1 MKKKLL
7 MISLFF
13 IVLLG
18 IVFTSILIVENNKY
32 SNTNKGNQIVN
43 INEIEQLYKKGNS
56 VLAEEKLEDLATY
69 LRQTTDSF
77 NPTPLIIMLIISI
90 IFVLIIFTYIYI
102 KMIRPFDK
110 LKGFASNI
118 AKGNFDIPLEYERTN
133 FFGDF
138 TWAFDSMRKEV
149 IKSRKCEKEAIENNK
164 TVIASLSHDIKTP
177 IASIK
182 AYSEALEAN
191 MDSTYEA
198 RVEYVSVISRKA
210 DEVKKLTDDLFLHSL
225 SNMDRISVNSEKI
238 DLVELLN
245 NSIKDFKANQTI
257 NLDNSLT
264 SAFIMGDKE
273 RVYQIFENIINNS
286 IKYANTKIDV
296 KLFEDNEYY
305 IINFKDYGPG
315 INDSDLPFIFEKFY
329 RGVNSKDKQGTGL
342 GLYIVKYM
350 LEKMDGKVELENN
363 NGLLVKIYLKKLIS

>member
-18 IVFTSILIVENNKY
+18 IVFTSILIVENNRY

-43 INEIEQLYKKGNS
+43 INEIEQLYKNGNS
-56 VLAEEKLEDLATY
+56 ILAEEKLEDLATY

-77 NPTPLIIMLIISI
+77 NPTPLIIMLIVSI

-264 SAFIMGDKE
+264 NAFIMGDKE

-296 KLFEDNEYY
+296 KLLEDNEYY

>member
-1 MKKKLL
+1 M
-7 MISLFF
+7 
-13 IVLLG
+13 
-18 IVFTSILIVENNKY
+18 LIV
-32 SNTNKGNQIVN
+32 
-43 INEIEQLYKKGNS
+43 
-56 VLAEEKLEDLATY
+56 
-69 LRQTTDSF
+69 
-77 NPTPLIIMLIISI
+77 SI

-225 SNMDRISVNSEKI
+225 SNMDRISVSSEKI

-264 SAFIMGDKE
+264 NAFIMGDKE

-296 KLFEDNEYY
+296 KLLDDNEYY
-305 IINFKDYGPG
+305 IINFKDWSWY
-315 INDSDLPFIFEKFY
+315 K
-329 RGVNSKDKQGTGL
+329 
-342 GLYIVKYM
+342 
-350 LEKMDGKVELENN
+350 
-363 NGLLVKIYLKKLIS
+363 

>member
-1 MKKKLL
+1 MKKKLF

-13 IVLLG
+13 IIILG
-18 IVFTSILIVENNKY
+18 IAFTTILLVENNRY
-32 SNTNKGNQIVN
+32 SNTNRGNQIVN
-43 INEIEQLYKKGNS
+43 INEIEQLYNNGND
-56 VLAEEKLEDLATY
+56 VLAKQKLDELADY
-69 LRQTTDSF
+69 LRNTSDSF

-90 IFVLIIFTYIYI
+90 LFVAVIMIYIYF

-118 AKGNFDIPLEYERTN
+118 AQGNFDIPLDYERTN

-198 RVEYVSVISRKA
+198 RVEFVNVISRKA

-225 SNMDRISVNSEKI
+225 SNMDRISVNNEKL
-238 DLVELLN
+238 DLVEVLN
-245 NSIKDFKANQTI
+245 NSIKDFRANQTI

-264 SAFIMGDKE
+264 NAFIMGDKE

-296 KLFEDNEYY
+296 KLLDDNEYY

-315 INDSDLPFIFEKFY
+315 INDSDMPFIFEKFY

-363 NGLLVKIYLKKLIS
+363 NGLLVKIFLKKLIS

>member
-1 MKKKLL
+1 MKKKLIT
-7 MISLFF
+7 ISIFF
-13 IVLLG
+13 IFILD
-18 IVFTSILIVENNKY
+18 IAFTTILIVENNRY
-32 SNTNKGNQIVN
+32 SNTNRGNQIVN
-43 INEIEQLYKKGNS
+43 INEIEQLYNNGND
-56 VLAEEKLEDLATY
+56 VLAKQKLDELADY
-69 LRQTTDSF
+69 LRNTSDSF

-90 IFVLIIFTYIYI
+90 LFVAVIMIYIYF

-118 AKGNFDIPLEYERTN
+118 AQGNFDIPLDYERTN

-198 RVEYVSVISRKA
+198 RVEFVNVISRKA

-225 SNMDRISVNSEKI
+225 SNMDRISVNNEKL
-238 DLVELLN
+238 DLVEVLN
-245 NSIKDFKANQTI
+245 NSIKDFRANQTI

-264 SAFIMGDKE
+264 NAFIMGDKE

-296 KLFEDNEYY
+296 KLLDDNEYY

-315 INDSDLPFIFEKFY
+315 INDSDMPFIFEKFY

-363 NGLLVKIYLKKLIS
+363 NGLLVKIFLKKLIS